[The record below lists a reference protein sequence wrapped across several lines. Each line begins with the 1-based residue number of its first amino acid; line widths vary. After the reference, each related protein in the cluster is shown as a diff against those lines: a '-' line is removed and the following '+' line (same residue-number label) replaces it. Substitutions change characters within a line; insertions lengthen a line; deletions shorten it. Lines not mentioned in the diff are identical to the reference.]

1 MDHICECCLLC
12 VLGRAKGGVFRGRV
26 RSCDVGVLGRYI
38 HGLPLPPTMTD
49 VGGNAAPQEKSY
61 ISVEHASLPDIR
73 PQGGGRMLEVSVS
86 RLGARRP
93 VYVRTGE

>member
-1 MDHICECCLLC
+1 MDHICECYLLC
-12 VLGRAKGGVFRGRV
+12 VLGRAKGRVFRGRV
-26 RSCDVGVLGRYI
+26 RSCDVGYI